1 MSNKNFTANIVRTI
15 EQSAKSRYALRFN
28 DCKRLARKVIG
39 LGFGVLLA
47 SLSTEAQNVIQTGKN
62 PVNVQEISASERR
75 PLTAGQIWA
84 GELWEIRGNWYD
96 VYQRQ
101 DGRKFIIRKSQKSG
115 KIRRQY
121 LK

>member
-1 MSNKNFTANIVRTI
+1 MSNKNFAQNIVRTI
-15 EQSAKSRYALRFN
+15 ETSARSRYALRFN

-39 LGFGVLLA
+39 LGFGILLC
-47 SLSTEAQNVIQTGKN
+47 SLSTEAQSVIHTGKN
-62 PVNVQEISASERR
+62 PVNLQEISVSERR
-75 PLTAGQIWA
+75 PLTAGQIWT

-101 DGRKFIIRKSQKSG
+101 DGRKFIIRKSKLSG